1 MIKTIT
7 DLQEYIESDLNR
19 TREVYGKNMFLEY
32 LKGNIRAYTKYKYI
46 SLLRHLEYYSNT
58 KNKNLFHKIFY
69 LYYKHRLEK
78 YQIKTQIFIHPNVCD
93 KGLNIEHPGFIW
105 IDNTAIIGKNCTV
118 LPRVLLGK
126 KNPHI
131 ESPCIIIG
139 ENCYIGTGVT
149 ILGPVKIGNNVVIAA
164 GSVVIHDIP
173 DNCMVAG
180 NPAVIKKSNIKPLD

>member
-1 MIKTIT
+1 MIRSKQELIEFIT
-7 DLQEYIESDLNR
+7 ADINR
-19 TREVYGKNMFLEY
+19 TREVGGKNMFLEY

-46 SLLRHLEYYSNT
+46 ILLRKLEYYTNT
-58 KNKNLFHKIFY
+58 KYYSFLHKIFY
-69 LYYKHRLEK
+69 IYYKHIFEK
-78 YQIKTQIFIHPNVCD
+78 YQIKTQIFIHPNVCG

-105 IDNTAIIGKNCTV
+105 IGNSAIIGKNCTV

-139 ENCYIGTGVT
+139 DNCYIGTGVT

>member
-1 MIKTIT
+1 MIRSKQELIEFIT
-7 DLQEYIESDLNR
+7 ADINR
-19 TREVYGKNMFLEY
+19 TREVGGKNMFLEY

-46 SLLRHLEYYSNT
+46 ILLRKLEYYTNT
-58 KNKNLFHKIFY
+58 KYYSFLHKIFY
-69 LYYKHRLEK
+69 IYYKHIFEK
-78 YQIKTQIFIHPNVCD
+78 YQIKTQIFIHPNVCG

-105 IDNTAIIGKNCTV
+105 IDNSAIIGKNCTV

-139 ENCYIGTGVT
+139 DNCYIGTGVT